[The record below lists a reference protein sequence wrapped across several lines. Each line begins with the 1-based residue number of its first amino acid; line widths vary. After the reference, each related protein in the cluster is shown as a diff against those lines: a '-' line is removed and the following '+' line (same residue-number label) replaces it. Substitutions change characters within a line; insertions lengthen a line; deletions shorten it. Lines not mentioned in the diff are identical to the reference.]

1 MEGFPKDPSLLPGEH
16 ALRPETFTGSVVEGV
31 EHGSVVL
38 ECEDGGT
45 YQLGGAH
52 RQLVG
57 RRVRVTGRRRDDVM
71 TLQQQG
77 VLLAVLD
84 VVDLGE
90 GRVPP
95 RSV

>member
-1 MEGFPKDPSLLPGEH
+1 MDIPKDPSQLPGEDT
-16 ALRPETFTGSVVEGV
+16 LRPQTFTGSVVEGV

-38 ECEDGGT
+38 EGEDGVV

-57 RRVRVTGRRRDDVM
+57 RRVCVTGRRRDDVM

-77 VLLAVLD
+77 VLLAVHE
-84 VVDLGE
+84 VTDLGE